1 MEQQNKELTEL
12 LPQGVKLKV
21 GKFEVMAK
29 PFSANDW
36 ALIISR
42 FKNPEAIDLNDIA
55 AMRFF
60 LWLLIRKD
68 ERYRNISE
76 EDVGEEFTL
85 RDIPELWP
93 IVEQLMAESLPQG
106 VLDEQKKE
114 QNFPG
119 RQSLPSSRKI
129 SAGRHNKSG
138 S

>member
-42 FKNPEAIDLNDIA
+42 FANPDAVDLNDA
-55 AMRFF
+55 SAMRLF

-68 ERYRNISE
+68 ERYRNVTE
-76 EDVGEEFTL
+76 EEVGEEFTL
-85 RDIPELWP
+85 KDIPELFP
-93 IVEQLMAESLPQG
+93 IVERLILESVPAG
-106 VLDEQKKE
+106 AFDEPKKE
-114 QNFPG
+114 RASRG
-119 RQSLPSSRKI
+119 KPSSLLSPKI